1 MTRTHQSVHLC
12 GHPPRFAGV
21 GLLWHLRNVL
31 REAVGGAVQLRGSSA
46 AELDGSGA
54 VFAETF
60 FWACWCIF
68 GSHAT
73 VLPPLR

>member
-46 AELDGSGA
+46 AELDGSAPSSRKRSFGR
-54 VFAETF
+54 
-60 FWACWCIF
+60 WCIF